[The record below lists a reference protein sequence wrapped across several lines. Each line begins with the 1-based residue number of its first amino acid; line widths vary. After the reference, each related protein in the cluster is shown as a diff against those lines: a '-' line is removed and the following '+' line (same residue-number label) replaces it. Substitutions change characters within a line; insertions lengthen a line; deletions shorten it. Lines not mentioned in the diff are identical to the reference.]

1 MERRREIK
9 WWRRKPSLIIEKAF
23 PSFMT
28 ILIIFATA
36 FATALVPVVATW
48 VENEILDPTAK
59 LTYDEFKCIEKN
71 KTLTPNYFNNPVNE
85 VYKMEYKV
93 LFTISNRK
101 KSNYDAYLTRRVE
114 YSIEEKNNTD
124 SRWSFN
130 DNSSADWKV
139 IRAGKNWTLTD
150 TVVFDVWLAPGNYI
164 LTGTIQYEDGKGNIK
179 NMKMVNDTI
188 VI

>member
-1 MERRREIK
+1 MKYIRWNIK
-9 WWRRKPSLIIEKAF
+9 FYSLF
-23 PSFMT
+23 P
-28 ILIIFATA
+28 I
-36 FATALVPVVATW
+36 
-48 VENEILDPTAK
+48 
-59 LTYDEFKCIEKN
+59 
-71 KTLTPNYFNNPVNE
+71 
-85 VYKMEYKV
+85 
-93 LFTISNRK
+93 
-101 KSNYDAYLTRRVE
+101 
-114 YSIEEKNNTD
+114 EKNNTD

-150 TVVFDVWLAPGNYI
+150 TVVFDIWLAPGNYI